1 MTAYSF
7 SAHPQAVADL
17 RHVPY
22 AVRDSALD
30 RLERVV
36 HGMLR
41 GLPLGQVAATDLRGC
56 RKVYLGDAADWR
68 AVYLERPASPGAVRP
83 REIYLLA
90 VGARRDLVVYRS
102 AAQRLRQL
110 SSGFLTPHPLPPRAR
125 AALTA
130 SVHAPRPVGQLIFP
144 AHRPPASPTAP
155 LLHADVPA
163 LSLLPSGARTP
174 R

>member
-7 SAHPQAVADL
+7 GAHPQAVVDL
-17 RHVPY
+17 RQVPSV
-22 AVRDSALD
+22 VRDSALD
-30 RLERVV
+30 RLEQVV
-36 HGMLR
+36 RGLLR

-56 RKVYLGDAADWR
+56 RKIYLGDAADWR
-68 AVYLERPASPGAVRP
+68 AVYLERAASPSAVRP
-83 REIYLLA
+83 REINLLA

-102 AAQRLRQL
+102 AAQRLLQL

-130 SVHAPRPVGQLIFP
+130 SVHAPRPGHGLPVAGGRATGSL
-144 AHRPPASPTAP
+144 AAALRPLGSPDLA
-155 LLHADVPA
+155 LLRG
-163 LSLLPSGARTP
+163 GARPT